1 MIKVYS
7 IKNIIK
13 ASEELLKAFTIIFII
28 FGTYGC
34 STGINK
40 DIKKQESSKSSK
52 SSALKTGYYTM
63 NDITIDIIDIN
74 KLNENQIKNYN
85 ASKVKELKY
94 SINKFPTIYNYK
106 YEYALG
112 SSDVISINLTDTDDI
127 DGSYI
132 ISPNGDVDL
141 PFVGIID
148 IENLTLTESKKKLI
162 SVLKEYYKNY
172 DLQIKIEEFNS
183 SKVYI
188 LGAVKTQ
195 LTIDLDQKPIKLI
208 DAAIQANYN
217 PNSADKNYGNKAL
230 LRRDNQVYKININN
244 IFESTDT
251 KDNFY
256 LKKNDVLF
264 VDRNSDALHVFGEVT
279 KPGVY
284 FPNLDYSLTELI
296 STAGMNALTANASKV
311 YVIREDYDSFL
322 KINVFKLDIRNPVNL
337 VLGKRFILQPKDIV
351 FLPAT
356 KLVKWNRVISLL
368 LPQTDLFKSY
378 NPIIQEGM
386 KSNSADTT
394 G

>member
-1 MIKVYS
+1 MIKVYFM
-7 IKNIIK
+7 KNIIK
-13 ASEELLKAFTIIFII
+13 ASKELLGAYTIILII
-28 FGTYGC
+28 FATYSC
-34 STGINK
+34 STLPGINEEPK
-40 DIKKQESSKSSK
+40 AQKGKKKI
-52 SSALKTGYYTM
+52 TGQFAI
-63 NDITIDIIDIN
+63 NDITIDIIDVN
-74 KLNENQIKNYN
+74 KLNEDEIENYN
-85 ASKVKELKY
+85 VSKVKELKY

-112 SSDVISINLTDTDDI
+112 SSDVISINLTDTDDV

-132 ISPNGDVDL
+132 IDPNGNIDL
-141 PFVGIID
+141 PFIGKINIK
-148 IENLTLTESKKKLI
+148 NLTLTETKNELI
-162 SVLKEYYKNY
+162 SVLKEYYNNY

-195 LTIDLDQKPIKLI
+195 VTINLNQKPIKLI

-217 PNSADKNYGNKAL
+217 PNSADKNYGNKGL
-230 LRRDNQVYKININN
+230 LRRDNEVYKIDINN
-244 IFESTDT
+244 IFQSLDT

-284 FPNLDYSLTELI
+284 FPNMEYSLTELI
-296 STAGMNALTANASKV
+296 SSAGINALTANASKV

-322 KINVFKLDIRNPVNL
+322 KINVFKFDIKNPINL
-337 VLGKRFILQPKDIV
+337 VLGKRFVLQPKDIV
-351 FLPAT
+351 FIPPT
-356 KLVKWNRVISLL
+356 KLVKWNRVITLL
-368 LPQTDLFKSY
+368 LRQTDLFKSY
-378 NPIIQEGM
+378 NPVIQEGM

-394 G
+394 P